1 MTKSA
6 TVADST
12 RDQSQLADRLRGF
25 GPLGI
30 LSIIVILLTGNIIGT
45 AFALLWARLSRTPW
59 RELGVVR
66 PRNVVVDVTVA
77 ATSGVVLKILMK
89 AVVMRAFAFSPVN
102 QAYHFLVGSTTSLPS
117 TLAVMIVGAGFG
129 EETIWRGFL
138 FERLR
143 ALIGTSTRA
152 AAVTV
157 VVTSLLF
164 GMAHLID
171 QGWPGVV
178 QSTLTGFVFGLAYLR
193 LRRIWP
199 VMVAHAAF
207 DVTAVLLI
215 YWDMEE
221 PIARAL
227 LR

>member
-1 MTKSA
+1 
-6 TVADST
+6 
-12 RDQSQLADRLRGF
+12 
-25 GPLGI
+25 
-30 LSIIVILLTGNIIGT
+30 
-45 AFALLWARLSRTPW
+45 
-59 RELGVVR
+59 
-66 PRNVVVDVTVA
+66 
-77 ATSGVVLKILMK
+77 
-89 AVVMRAFAFSPVN
+89 VN

-171 QGWPGVV
+171 QGWPAVV

-215 YWDMEE
+215 YWNMEE